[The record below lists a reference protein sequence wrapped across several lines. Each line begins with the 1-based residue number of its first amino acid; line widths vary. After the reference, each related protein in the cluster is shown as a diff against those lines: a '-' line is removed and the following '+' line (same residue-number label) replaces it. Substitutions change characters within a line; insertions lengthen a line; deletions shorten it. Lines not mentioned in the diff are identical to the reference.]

1 MLFHAPKLRILKLG
15 PMIKLMENNL
25 EYNLA
30 MKIDSENFDS
40 YSNLEELWLTFQHTE
55 MSDHLLKVLKLT
67 LCSAPNLKKF
77 VLEVMSN
84 PCMRANF
91 PMYRQLAAFCEVHM
105 PDVEVI
111 RIC

>member
-15 PMIKLMENNL
+15 PINKLLENNL
-25 EYNLA
+25 EYNLVMRVDA
-30 MKIDSENFDS
+30 GDFDS
-40 YSNLEELWLTFQHTE
+40 YCDLEELWLTFQHTE
-55 MSDHLLKVLKLT
+55 LSEHLLKVFKFT
-67 LCSAPNLKKF
+67 LCSAPKLKKF

-91 PMYRQLAAFCEVHM
+91 PYYRQLAAFCEVHM

-111 RIC
+111 QI